1 VAQTGEQRFSRFSFR
16 CEKRLRHQSETRSE
30 NRLLRFSVKNGGARD
45 GILVPN
51 AAVRK
56 CPMCSHSFS
65 SFTWMKLFGQHY

>member
-45 GILVPN
+45 GILVPMPLSEN
-51 AAVRK
+51 AQCARIR
-56 CPMCSHSFS
+56 SAAS
-65 SFTWMKLFGQHY
+65 LG